1 MVNPIYVRAGE
12 REKRIT
18 VTVIQRSE
26 RQHIVR
32 VWGALRPD
40 KVSKIADIREL
51 ELRAGPAET
60 AIGSI
65 PPQPHPYWLAIEVF
79 RETEA
84 GWTRCIWRRR
94 DGVEVPH
101 SVEFDRDDISLDLVY
116 S

>member
-1 MVNPIYVRAGE
+1 MVDPIFVRAGE
-12 REKRIT
+12 REKRVT

-26 RQHIVR
+26 RPHIVR

-40 KVSKIADIREL
+40 KVSKIADIRDL
-51 ELRAGPAET
+51 ELRLGPPEI

-65 PPQPHPYWLAIEVF
+65 PPQPHAYWVAIAVF

-94 DGVEVPH
+94 DGVEIPL
-101 SVEFDRDDISLDLVY
+101 SVEFDRDDIALDLVY